1 MKYFTI
7 VLVTLTLAMAN
18 GCKKIPEA
26 CFQVVQNVDSLRV
39 NQTITFDAS
48 CTQNGAA
55 FDWNFSD
62 DTSFSGRIINR
73 QFADTGTV
81 LVRLVVTKSA
91 NSDGVQQYIHIKP

>member
-1 MKYFTI
+1 MKYFAVI
-7 VLVTLTLAMAN
+7 FVILAVVLAPA
-18 GCKKIPEA
+18 CKKIPEA

-39 NQTITFDAS
+39 NQTVTFDAS
-48 CTQNGAA
+48 CTENGAA

-81 LVRLVVTKSA
+81 LVRLVVTKST
-91 NSDGVQQYIHIKP
+91 NSDGTQQYIHIKP